1 MDRGKIAD
9 RCVHADHAM
18 PISSLTMATK
28 IKKVD
33 WPLAP
38 APESADHVK
47 INAQYELFINGKWQK
62 LKSLPRRQA
71 GGKYF
76 DTIDLANDRVK
87 VCAITFSR
95 LRFGR
100 TISPQSLSSL
110 KF

>member
-1 MDRGKIAD
+1 MAKKT
-9 RCVHADHAM
+9 
-18 PISSLTMATK
+18 IS
-28 IKKVD
+28 

-38 APESADHVK
+38 APESTDHVK
-47 INAQYELFINGKWQK
+47 NNAQYELFINGKWQK
-62 LKSLPRRQA
+62 LKS
-71 GGKYF
+71 GKYF

-100 TISPQSLSSL
+100 TISPQCLSSL